1 MSDFYR
7 DLLTGLLFITGLL
20 GYLCGE
26 FIISSA
32 LFAIAAIAGN
42 LNQNRKRSKAGRL
55 SWD

>member
-7 DLLTGLLFITGLL
+7 DLLTALLFISGLL
-20 GYLCGE
+20 GYLYGE

-32 LFAIAAIAGN
+32 LFAIAAIASN